1 MEITIRLD
9 DPAWR
14 LIGQRNL
21 TLDLPDTVR
30 TLEDVIQELGR
41 RYPGLDAELRGQNGD
56 MIPYSLFLND
66 NSVRWVNIQQA
77 EVRAGD
83 RLRVILPIAG
93 G

>member
-1 MEITIRLD
+1 MQISIRLD
-9 DPAWR
+9 DPACR
-14 LIGQRNL
+14 LIGQKNL

-30 TLEDVIQELGR
+30 TLQDVIQELGK

-66 NSVRWVNIQQA
+66 TSVRWVNIEQA
-77 EVRAGD
+77 PVRAGD